1 MNKLNNI
8 ISIDLHIH
16 SIFSAYKEK
25 DGYVQNSCIENID
38 VLLQKLNEK
47 KVNMFAITDHNRF
60 SYELYSSI
68 KNRISQKLYK
78 NVYTN
83 LPGVEFDVQ
92 IEDKKPSCHIIAI
105 FDDKNDIRVKNI
117 ETIIEKH
124 LIKKQDGYY
133 SRDEFEKILREIGL
147 NVVLIAHQHK
157 HFDNEEGGPKSLSNA
172 VSDIYDFIKT
182 GYINALEYQKPSVQ
196 GMLIN
201 SLKKANENVATII
214 GSDCHQW
221 EYYPCKDKS
230 SSNREYITKIK
241 ALPNFEGLV
250 FAFTNIENRFNRV
263 LNNNKNIIESIK
275 VKSNEIILSNGI
287 NAIIGDNGSGKTFLL
302 EFLKNDEKLKK
313 HYKNLADKNNV
324 TKKIKGQPNIYYVEQ
339 NQIIDQVKKGEL
351 FNNSKYYNT
360 IATKTSFKESIIK
373 YAQDIID
380 YINYNIETEKVK
392 NKLDDAKIKLVVE
405 KENLYIPTAKIDIKT
420 LLNKYKNR
428 SEALEII
435 TKTLNDEIQSNKDF
449 YKEYEENIKN
459 INENFNYIKESIK
472 NKSNKIELDNQIRN
486 LIISALRNFDTEMDK
501 DRTDKEKEN
510 VKYKKEKADICNLII
525 DYISRIEN
533 KPDIPEFPKKI
544 GGVSKK
550 LYQGFV
556 FVKKAKYDELF
567 LEDEFYE
574 ELFNKE
580 YQKEQVLSIISKD
593 ELEDALQGIKDI
605 KKIDTWYNKVDK
617 FIEDYLSEETY
628 IEKDGQ
634 KNTIGETPGEISAI
648 HYDFLFNDL
657 SKEYDVIIIDQPE
670 DDISSTKIT
679 KELLKYIKQ
688 VRDYKQIIIATHNP
702 LLVVNLDVDNVICL
716 NKNYK
721 DEITIKDGCLEYN
734 CQDYKII
741 DEVAEIM
748 DGGKEAVER
757 RFRLYGN

>member
-1 MNKLNNI
+1 MNKLNDI

-16 SIFSAYKEK
+16 SVFSTYKEK
-25 DGYVQNSCIENID
+25 VGYVQNSNIENID
-38 VLLQKLNEK
+38 VLLQKLNEN

-60 SYELYSSI
+60 SYELYLAM
-68 KNRISQKLYK
+68 KNRISQNLFK
-78 NVYTN
+78 NVYKN

-92 IEDKKPSCHIIAI
+92 IEEGKPSCHIIAI
-105 FDDKNDIRVKNI
+105 FDDKDEEKIKNI
-117 ETIIEKH
+117 EDTINNNLIE
-124 LIKKQDGYY
+124 KQDGYY
-133 SRDEFEKILREIGL
+133 TRDEFEKILREIGL

-157 HFDNEEGGPKSLSNA
+157 HFDNEEGGPKSLSNS
-172 VSDIYDFIKT
+172 VSDIYDFIRT

-221 EYYPCKDKS
+221 EYYPCKDAN
-230 SSNREYITKIK
+230 SSNRDYVTKIK
-241 ALPNFEGLV
+241 ALPNFDGLV
-250 FAFTNIENRFNRV
+250 FAFTNMENRFNRV
-263 LNNNKNIIESIK
+263 LNKNTNIIESIK
-275 VKSNEIILSNGI
+275 FDSNEVILSNGI

-302 EFLKNDEKLKK
+302 EFFNNEDKLKK
-313 HYKNLADKNNV
+313 HYKSLAEKNNV
-324 TKKIKGQPNIYYVEQ
+324 TKKVNGQPNIYYVEQ

-351 FNNSKYYNT
+351 FNNSKYYNP
-360 IATKTSFKESIIK
+360 IATKTSFKESIQK
-373 YAQDIID
+373 YAKDIIE
-380 YINYNIETEKVK
+380 YINYNIETEKIRS
-392 NKLDDAKIKLVVE
+392 KLDGEKISLIVE
-405 KENLYIPTAKIDIKT
+405 KENLFIPTVRIDIQT
-420 LLNKYKNR
+420 SLNKYKTR
-428 SEALEII
+428 SEALENIA
-435 TKTLNDEIQSNKDF
+435 KSLKDEFQSNQEF
-449 YKEYEENIKN
+449 YKEYEQKINI
-459 INENFNYIKESIK
+459 INEQLEYIKESILDKSK
-472 NKSNKIELDNQIRN
+472 NIEIDNQIRN

-501 DRTDKEKEN
+501 NRTDKEKEN
-510 VKYKKEKADICNLII
+510 VKYKQEKTDFCNLIV
-525 DYISRIEN
+525 DYIIRLAN
-533 KPDIPEFPKKI
+533 KPDIPKFPEKVV
-544 GGVSKK
+544 GVSKK
-550 LYQGFV
+550 LYQGFI
-556 FVKKAKYDELF
+556 FVKKAKFDEIF

-574 ELFNKE
+574 ELFNKS
-580 YQKEQVLSIISKD
+580 YSKEQVLEITSKK

-605 KKIDTWYNKVDK
+605 KKIDTWYSKVDK

-634 KNTIGETPGEISAI
+634 KSTIGETPGEISAI

-657 SKEYDVIIIDQPE
+657 SKDYDVIIIDQPE

-721 DEITIKDGCLEYN
+721 DEISIKDGCLEYN
-734 CQDYKII
+734 CQEYKII
-741 DEVAEIM
+741 DEVADIM